1 MEAPRSTPEKD
12 AQEAVQ
18 FDVQGE
24 QPEGYTASSIKALEG
39 LEAVRKRPAMYIGS
53 IDGRGLHHLVY
64 EIVDNSIDEALA
76 GFCTRIDVTINK
88 DNSITVMDNGRGI
101 PVDIHPKFKM
111 SALQVVMTKLHAG
124 GKFDK
129 NTYQVS
135 GGLHG
140 VGLSVVNALS
150 KKVDVEVYRDGKKF
164 SQQYAFGNPTTELK
178 AEPLAKDQEKITGT
192 QVTFWPDDTIFETL
206 VFSYDIL
213 ASRLRELAFLNKV
226 IVITLTDKREE
237 KEKSHLF
244 QYPQGIKSFVAF
256 LNENKRQ
263 IHEVIYFEKE
273 KEGFHLEIAM
283 AYNEGYQ
290 ENVFSFANNINTIEG
305 GTHLI
310 GFKSALT
317 KSLNKYAEDRKLN
330 KDVDKLSSDDVR
342 EGLSAVI
349 SIKLAQPQFEGQ
361 TKTKL
366 GNSEVKG
373 IVESLVGAGL
383 TAFLE
388 ENPPTARI
396 IVEKS
401 MIAAKAREAAKKAR
415 DLTRRKSVLDGH
427 SLPGKLAD
435 CSNQDP
441 KLCELFLVE
450 GDSAGGCFSGET
462 LVALADGRNVSFEQL
477 VKEYQ
482 EGKRNFCY
490 TIKKD
495 GTIGIEEIQHPRKT
509 KEKAEV
515 VKIVLDNDQEIVC
528 TPHHRFMLRNGA
540 YTEAK
545 NLSPS
550 ESLMPLRRKKS
561 EKQGRITIEGYEMV
575 YDTVQNYWI
584 FTHLLA
590 DQWNM
595 HHNVYTLQQGAHRH
609 HVDFNKCN
617 NNPTNIF
624 RITREQHLE
633 LHRNHVA
640 KTLHTPET
648 IEKCRK
654 LKTNPE
660 FRQRMSQRMQ
670 ESQTRIILSK
680 QAKEQW
686 ADPKYKEYMI
696 KKFLEFYNSNEEYR
710 ERAQKIL
717 KKAQDEYWSTK
728 EHRKE
733 QAIRVQQYF
742 KEHPEK
748 KKELSEKA
756 KEQWKNESL
765 IVWRSQETR
774 KQWTPE
780 FRTKRKEAYNNTY
793 FKHTLSLMRKV
804 YDQEKN
810 INRQLFEERRKKEK
824 NKNILMYETF
834 IERFFNNNETR
845 LKEAVICYNH
855 QVKAIISLQELR
867 DVYDLEV
874 PETHNFALASGVFV
888 HNSAKSGRNRD
899 IQAILPLRGK
909 ILNVEKARLHKI
921 FANNEIT
928 TMILAFGCGIKE
940 EFNIAKLR
948 YHKIVIMTDAD
959 VDGSHISCLLLTFFY
974 RYLPELITAGHIY
987 LAQPPL
993 YKLAKGKE
1001 AKYVYSDAEKD
1012 QTVKEMGEPDKI
1024 VIQRYKGLGEM
1035 NPTQLWETTM
1045 DPEKRILK
1053 KITIEDAI
1061 EADYIF
1067 TILMGDEVEPR
1078 RIFIQENAK
1087 LVVNLDV

>member
-1 MEAPRSTPEKD
+1 MEAPKQESTENTGKS
-12 AQEAVQ
+12 AQEEVQ
-18 FDVQGE
+18 FE

-53 IDGRGLHHLVY
+53 IDTRGLHHLVY
-64 EIVDNSIDEALA
+64 EIVDNAIDEALA
-76 GFCTRIDVTINK
+76 GFCTRIDVAINK
-88 DNSITVMDNGRGI
+88 DNSVTIIDNGRGI
-101 PVDIHPKFKM
+101 PIDMHPKFKM

-129 NTYQVS
+129 NTYKVS

-150 KKVDVEVYRDGKKF
+150 KRVDVEIYREGKKF

-178 AEPLAKDQEKITGT
+178 TEPLAKDQEKITGT

-206 VFSYDIL
+206 IFSYDIL

-290 ENVFSFANNINTIEG
+290 ENVFSFANNINTVEG

-330 KDVDKLSSDDVR
+330 KDVDKLSSEDVR

-388 ENPPTARI
+388 ENPTAARI
-396 IVEKS
+396 VIEKS

-415 DLTRRKSVLDGH
+415 DLTRRKSALDGH

-450 GDSAGGCFSGET
+450 GDSAGGS
-462 LVALADGRNVSFEQL
+462 
-477 VKEYQ
+477 
-482 EGKRNFCY
+482 
-490 TIKKD
+490 
-495 GTIGIEEIQHPRKT
+495 
-509 KEKAEV
+509 
-515 VKIVLDNDQEIVC
+515 
-528 TPHHRFMLRNGA
+528 
-540 YTEAK
+540 AK
-545 NLSPS
+545 N
-550 ESLMPLRRKKS
+550 
-561 EKQGRITIEGYEMV
+561 
-575 YDTVQNYWI
+575 
-584 FTHLLA
+584 
-590 DQWNM
+590 
-595 HHNVYTLQQGAHRH
+595 
-609 HVDFNKCN
+609 
-617 NNPTNIF
+617 
-624 RITREQHLE
+624 
-633 LHRNHVA
+633 
-640 KTLHTPET
+640 
-648 IEKCRK
+648 
-654 LKTNPE
+654 
-660 FRQRMSQRMQ
+660 
-670 ESQTRIILSK
+670 
-680 QAKEQW
+680 
-686 ADPKYKEYMI
+686 
-696 KKFLEFYNSNEEYR
+696 
-710 ERAQKIL
+710 
-717 KKAQDEYWSTK
+717 
-728 EHRKE
+728 
-733 QAIRVQQYF
+733 
-742 KEHPEK
+742 
-748 KKELSEKA
+748 
-756 KEQWKNESL
+756 
-765 IVWRSQETR
+765 
-774 KQWTPE
+774 
-780 FRTKRKEAYNNTY
+780 
-793 FKHTLSLMRKV
+793 
-804 YDQEKN
+804 
-810 INRQLFEERRKKEK
+810 
-824 NKNILMYETF
+824 
-834 IERFFNNNETR
+834 
-845 LKEAVICYNH
+845 
-855 QVKAIISLQELR
+855 
-867 DVYDLEV
+867 
-874 PETHNFALASGVFV
+874 
-888 HNSAKSGRNRD
+888 GRNRD

-940 EFNIAKLR
+940 EFNIQKLR

-974 RYLPELITAGHIY
+974 RYLPELITAGHVY

-993 YKLAKGKE
+993 YKLAKGKDVR
-1001 AKYVYSDAEKD
+1001 YVYSDAEKD
-1012 QTVKEMGEPDKI
+1012 QAVKEMGEPDKI

-1045 DPEKRILK
+1045 DPATRTLKRV
-1053 KITIEDAI
+1053 TVEDVI
-1061 EADYIF
+1061 EADYTF

-1078 RIFIQENAK
+1078 RVFIQENAK